1 MYNIGNIKSAEEYAY
16 CRNNILLRGDFMLDQ
31 KAFAILSEMRSFNFG
46 DFFAASKNSG
56 SPLGEASVRKKLQ
69 SLLKDGEIIR
79 VGRNAYCIPADPV
92 SRYYYEYSE
101 TARSTA
107 QVINET
113 YPSLN
118 FTIFEL
124 IQLNEF
130 VNHQL
135 AHNALFLSVEE
146 DLSDFVFE
154 TLKEHFPGKVL
165 LDPTPELY
173 HKYWYDDMIV
183 IEKLV
188 TEAPLG
194 CAEPWHTRLEK
205 LLIDLIS
212 DPLLTETVSESEIP
226 TILEDAFAKYVIDE
240 SCLFRYAKRRG
251 AENRFK
257 TIVREKTNIALRTE

>member
-1 MYNIGNIKSAEEYAY
+1 
-16 CRNNILLRGDFMLDQ
+16 MLEQ
-31 KAFAILSEMRSFNFG
+31 KAFAILSEMKSFSFG

-56 SPLGEASVRKKLQ
+56 SPLGEASMRKKLQ

-79 VGRNAYCIPADPV
+79 VGRNAYCIPTNAV
-92 SRYYYEYSE
+92 RRYHYEYSE
-101 TARSTA
+101 IARSIA
-107 QVINET
+107 QVICDT

-212 DPLLTETVSESEIP
+212 DPLLMETVSESEIP
-226 TILEDAFAKYVIDE
+226 VILEDAFAKYVIDE
-240 SCLFRYAKRRG
+240 SRLFRYAKRRG